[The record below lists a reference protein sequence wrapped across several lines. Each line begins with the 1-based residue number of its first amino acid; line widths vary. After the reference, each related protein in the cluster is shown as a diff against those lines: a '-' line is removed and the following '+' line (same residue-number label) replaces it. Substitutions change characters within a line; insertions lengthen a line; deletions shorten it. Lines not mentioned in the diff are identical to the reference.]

1 MKTLSQHISES
12 FSETNESILDGTTG
26 RKTSN
31 VFTTNG
37 RKESEE
43 GVTESTEEEVK
54 EEKSGEE
61 SIQESLENS
70 SNEEET
76 QSED

>member
-12 FSETNESILDGTTG
+12 FSETNETILDGIAG
-26 RKTSN
+26 RKNSYSY
-31 VFTTNG
+31 TTNG

-43 GVTESTEEEVK
+43 EVTESTEEEVK

-61 SIQESLENS
+61 SIQENLENA
-70 SNEEET
+70 SNEKET
-76 QSED
+76 QPED

>member
-12 FSETNESILDGTTG
+12 FSETNESILD
-26 RKTSN
+26 N
-31 VFTTNG
+31 VMGNKNSFSYSTNG
-37 RKESEE
+37 NEKPEDDL
-43 GVTESTEEEVK
+43 TESTEEEVK
-54 EEKSGEE
+54 EGKSGEE

-70 SNEEET
+70 SNEET